1 MLKQVSSDD
10 WYIVLWLL
18 SGWVVI
24 GQSKYNSLV
33 YDTRPII
40 ALSDTNEDSNDDDH
54 GSDDIIEDSK
64 KDSSN
69 SFNYCGHDF
78 SVVTYA

>member
-1 MLKQVSSDD
+1 M
-10 WYIVLWLL
+10 
-18 SGWVVI
+18 I

-64 KDSSN
+64 KESSN
-69 SFNYCGHDF
+69 SCNYCSHDY

>member
-1 MLKQVSSDD
+1 M
-10 WYIVLWLL
+10 
-18 SGWVVI
+18 I
-24 GQSKYNSLV
+24 GQSKYNSSV

-64 KDSSN
+64 KESSY
-69 SFNYCGHDF
+69 SFNYCSHDY

>member
-1 MLKQVSSDD
+1 M
-10 WYIVLWLL
+10 
-18 SGWVVI
+18 I

-64 KDSSN
+64 KESSN
-69 SFNYCGHDF
+69 SLNYCSHDY

>member
-1 MLKQVSSDD
+1 M
-10 WYIVLWLL
+10 
-18 SGWVVI
+18 I

-40 ALSDTNEDSNDDDH
+40 ALSNTNEDNNDDDH

-64 KDSSN
+64 KESSN
-69 SFNYCGHDF
+69 SFNYCSHDY

>member
-1 MLKQVSSDD
+1 M
-10 WYIVLWLL
+10 
-18 SGWVVI
+18 I

-64 KDSSN
+64 KESRN
-69 SFNYCGHDF
+69 SFNYCSHDY

>member
-1 MLKQVSSDD
+1 M
-10 WYIVLWLL
+10 
-18 SGWVVI
+18 I

-33 YDTRPII
+33 YHTRPII

-54 GSDDIIEDSK
+54 GSDDITEDSK

-69 SFNYCGHDF
+69 SFNYCRHDY